1 MKQSPRRGQWKKG
14 GDRYQGAPPKRQPHR
29 THRTRKER
37 TAKREIMARG
47 LAGDLGLDGKLRVDL
62 DPLYLSTA
70 EKLIYGRGAEVYTP
84 RGQTLGKV
92 EVIVG
97 TLDRPIAIVR
107 LRSDSRRIATEMRGR
122 EVFLG

>member
-1 MKQSPRRGQWKKG
+1 MKQSTRRGQWKKG
-14 GDRYQGAPPKRQPHR
+14 GKRHQDAPPKRRPNR
-29 THRTRKER
+29 ARRER

-62 DPLYLSTA
+62 DPLFLSTA

-84 RGQTLGKV
+84 RGQTLGNV
-92 EVIVG
+92 EGIVG

-107 LRSDSRRIATEMRGR
+107 LHRDSRRTATEMRGR

>member
-1 MKQSPRRGQWKKG
+1 MRR
-14 GDRYQGAPPKRQPHR
+14 PHR
-29 THRTRKER
+29 ARKAPS
-37 TAKREIMARG
+37 AKREVMARG

-62 DPLYLSTA
+62 DPLYLTTA

-84 RGQTLGKV
+84 RGQTLGNV
-92 EVIVG
+92 EGIVG

-107 LRSDSRRIATEMRGR
+107 LHRDSRRTATEMRGR

>member
-1 MKQSPRRGQWKKG
+1 MKQSPRRGPWKKG
-14 GDRYQGAPPKRQPHR
+14 GKRYQDAPPKRRPHR
-29 THRTRKER
+29 ARKEH

-70 EKLIYGRGAEVYTP
+70 EKLTNGRGAEVYTP
-84 RGQTLGKV
+84 RGQIMGNG

-107 LRSDSRRIATEMRGR
+107 LRSDSRRTATEMRGR